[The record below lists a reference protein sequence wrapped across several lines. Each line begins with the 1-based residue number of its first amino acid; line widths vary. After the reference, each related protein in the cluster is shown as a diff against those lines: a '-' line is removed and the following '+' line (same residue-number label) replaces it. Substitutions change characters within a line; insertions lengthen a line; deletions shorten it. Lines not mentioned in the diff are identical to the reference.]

1 MGVLVGCY
9 IPLWMMSTTFAGK
22 NDNIF
27 PTFLERGHKNQA
39 RIIKQL
45 VHGAKKQVTGC
56 SWCNTVEMKIN
67 TRFCEVSLD
76 I

>member
-1 MGVLVGCY
+1 
-9 IPLWMMSTTFAGK
+9 MMSTTFTGK
-22 NDNIF
+22 KENIF
-27 PTFLERGHKNQA
+27 PIFLERRHKNQG

-45 VHGAKKQVTGC
+45 IHGAKKQATGR